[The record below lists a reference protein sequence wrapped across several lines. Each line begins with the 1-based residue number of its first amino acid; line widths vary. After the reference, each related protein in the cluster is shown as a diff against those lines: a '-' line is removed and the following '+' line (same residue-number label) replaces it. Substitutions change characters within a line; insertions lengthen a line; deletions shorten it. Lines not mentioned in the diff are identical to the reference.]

1 MDKFQTLIEKLL
13 VPIASKLNS
22 QRHVCAVR
30 DAFILSFPLTMA
42 GSLMVLLNNVF
53 LSADGFMFKILQFDK
68 LFPDIVKLQSI
79 FAPVVKGSADIFSI
93 LIVFLI
99 ARNLASTLKGDD
111 LLTGLTAISVY
122 FIIYPDYFN
131 SEGVNYLTTQ
141 YTGAQ
146 GLFVAILVGL
156 LVGELMSKLSK
167 SDKLEIK
174 MPEQVPPAVARS
186 FKVLVP
192 IIITTI
198 IFAIINYFVKMI
210 APGGLHEL
218 IYSIIQTPLTKM
230 SQSLLSVLALSFLSQ
245 SLWAMGIHGPNTIA
259 AIRDTMFSEAG
270 NANLLHFAANGTT
283 WGAPYPITYS
293 GLATAFSE
301 YGGSGGTLGLIIAML
316 IFSKNKE
323 SKSIAKL
330 SFAPGLFNINEMVI
344 FGLPIV
350 LNPIY
355 IIPFILTPLVTTMIG
370 YTAVMILKIMPPVTI
385 GIPWTTPGPLMPFL
399 GTGGNIVALIVGF
412 VCLAVSVL
420 IYTPFVVAA
429 NKATI
434 LKEEAGNENQ
444 SQEVAENE
452 ILSQEVAESI

>member
-1 MDKFQTLIEKLL
+1 MSFMDKFQSAIERLL
-13 VPIASKLNS
+13 VPLATKLNA
-22 QRHVCAVR
+22 QRHICAVR

-68 LFPDIVKLQSI
+68 LFPGIVKFQAV

-99 ARNLASTLKGDD
+99 ARNLAKLMEGDD

-131 SEGVNYLTTQ
+131 NEGVNYLTNE
-141 YTGAQ
+141 YLGAQ

-156 LVGELMSKLSK
+156 LVGELMSRLAK

-174 MPEQVPPAVARS
+174 MPEQVPSAVARS
-186 FKVLVP
+186 FKVLIP

-198 IFAIINYFVKMI
+198 FFSVLNYFVKMA

-218 IYSIIQTPLTKM
+218 IYNIIQTPLTRM
-230 SQSLLSVLALSFLSQ
+230 SQSLFSVLILALLSQ

-270 NANLLHFAANGTT
+270 NANLLHYAESGTT

-301 YGGSGGTLGLIIAML
+301 YGGSGATLGLIIAML

-330 SFAPGLFNINEMVI
+330 SLAPGLFNINEMVI

-355 IIPFILTPLVTTMIG
+355 IIPFIIAPLVNIMIG

-399 GTGGNIVALIVGF
+399 GTGGNIVALFVGF
-412 VCLAVSVL
+412 ICLAVSVL
-420 IYTPFVVAA
+420 IYAPFVIAA
-429 NKATI
+429 NKAAI
-434 LKEEAGNENQ
+434 IEDKM
-444 SQEVAENE
+444 ENE
-452 ILSQEVAESI
+452 I

>member
-1 MDKFQTLIEKLL
+1 MSFMDKFQSAIEKLL
-13 VPIASKLNS
+13 VPLATKLNA
-22 QRHVCAVR
+22 QRHICAVR

-68 LFPDIVKLQSI
+68 LFPGIVKFQAV

-99 ARNLASTLKGDD
+99 ARNLAKLMEGDD

-131 SEGVNYLTTQ
+131 NEGVNYLTNQ
-141 YTGAQ
+141 YMGAQ

-156 LVGELMSKLSK
+156 LVGELMSRLAK

-174 MPEQVPPAVARS
+174 MPEQVPSAVARS
-186 FKVLVP
+186 FKVLIP

-198 IFAIINYFVKMI
+198 FFSVLNYFVKMA

-218 IYSIIQTPLTKM
+218 IYNIIQTPLTRM
-230 SQSLLSVLALSFLSQ
+230 SQSLLSVLILALLSQ

-270 NANLLHFAANGTT
+270 NANLLHYAESGTT

-301 YGGSGGTLGLIIAML
+301 YGGSGATLGLIIAML

-330 SFAPGLFNINEMVI
+330 SLAPGLFNINEMVI

-355 IIPFILTPLVTTMIG
+355 IIPFIIAPLVNIMIG

-399 GTGGNIVALIVGF
+399 GTGGNIVALFVGF
-412 VCLAVSVL
+412 ICLAVSVL
-420 IYTPFVVAA
+420 IYSPFVIAA
-429 NKATI
+429 NKAAI
-434 LKEEAGNENQ
+434 IEDEM
-444 SQEVAENE
+444 ENE
-452 ILSQEVAESI
+452 IQ

>member
-1 MDKFQTLIEKLL
+1 MSFMDKFQSAIEKLL
-13 VPIASKLNS
+13 VPLATKLNA
-22 QRHVCAVR
+22 QRHICAVR

-53 LSADGFMFKILQFDK
+53 LSADGFMYKILQFDK
-68 LFPDIVKLQSI
+68 LFPGILKFQAV

-99 ARNLASTLKGDD
+99 ARNLAKLMEGDD

-131 SEGVNYLTTQ
+131 NDGANYLTNQ
-141 YTGAQ
+141 YMGAQ

-156 LVGELMSKLSK
+156 LVGELMSRLAK

-174 MPEQVPPAVARS
+174 MPEQVPSAVARS
-186 FKVLVP
+186 FKVLIP

-198 IFAIINYFVKMI
+198 FFSVLNYFVKMA

-218 IYSIIQTPLTKM
+218 IYNILQTPLTRM
-230 SQSLLSVLALSFLSQ
+230 SQSLFSVLILALLSQ

-270 NANLLHFAANGTT
+270 NANLLDYAKSGTT
-283 WGAPYPITYS
+283 WGAPFPITYS

-301 YGGSGGTLGLIIAML
+301 YGGSGMTLGLIIAIL

-330 SFAPGLFNINEMVI
+330 SLAPGLFNINEMVI

-355 IIPFILTPLVTTMIG
+355 IIPFIIAPLVNIMIG

-399 GTGGNIVALIVGF
+399 GTGGDIVALFVGF
-412 VCLAVSVL
+412 ICLAVSVL
-420 IYTPFVVAA
+420 IYAPFVIAA
-429 NKATI
+429 NKAAI
-434 LKEEAGNENQ
+434 IEDKM
-444 SQEVAENE
+444 ENE
-452 ILSQEVAESI
+452 I

>member
-1 MDKFQTLIEKLL
+1 MSFMDKFQSAIEKLL
-13 VPIASKLNS
+13 VPLATKLNA
-22 QRHVCAVR
+22 QRHICAVR

-68 LFPDIVKLQSI
+68 LFPGIVKFQAV

-99 ARNLASTLKGDD
+99 ARNLAKLMEGDD

-131 SEGVNYLTTQ
+131 NEGVNYLTNE
-141 YTGAQ
+141 YLGAQ

-156 LVGELMSKLSK
+156 LVGELMSRLAK

-174 MPEQVPPAVARS
+174 MPEQVPSAVARS
-186 FKVLVP
+186 FKVLIP

-198 IFAIINYFVKMI
+198 FFSVLNYFVKMA

-218 IYSIIQTPLTKM
+218 IYNIIQTPLTRM
-230 SQSLLSVLALSFLSQ
+230 SQSLFSVLILALLSQ

-270 NANLLHFAANGTT
+270 NANLLDYAESGTT
-283 WGAPYPITYS
+283 WGAPFPITYS

-301 YGGSGGTLGLIIAML
+301 YGGSGMTLGLIIAIL

-330 SFAPGLFNINEMVI
+330 SLAPGLFNINEMVI

-355 IIPFILTPLVTTMIG
+355 IIPFIIAPLVNIMIG

-399 GTGGNIVALIVGF
+399 GTGGDIVALFVGF
-412 VCLAVSVL
+412 ICLAVSVL
-420 IYTPFVVAA
+420 IYAPFVIAA
-429 NKATI
+429 NKAAI
-434 LKEEAGNENQ
+434 IEDKM
-444 SQEVAENE
+444 ENE
-452 ILSQEVAESI
+452 I

>member
-1 MDKFQTLIEKLL
+1 MSFMDKFQSAIERLL
-13 VPIASKLNS
+13 VPLATKLNA
-22 QRHVCAVR
+22 QRHICAVR

-68 LFPDIVKLQSI
+68 LFPGIVKFQAV

-99 ARNLASTLKGDD
+99 ARNLAKLMEGDD

-131 SEGVNYLTTQ
+131 NEGVNYLTNE
-141 YTGAQ
+141 YLGAQ

-156 LVGELMSKLSK
+156 LVGELMSRLAK

-174 MPEQVPPAVARS
+174 MPEQVPSAVARS
-186 FKVLVP
+186 FKVLIP

-198 IFAIINYFVKMI
+198 FFSVLNYFVKMA

-218 IYSIIQTPLTKM
+218 IYNIIQTPLTRM
-230 SQSLLSVLALSFLSQ
+230 SQSLFSVLILALLSQ

-270 NANLLHFAANGTT
+270 NANLLDYAESGTT
-283 WGAPYPITYS
+283 WGAPFPITYS

-301 YGGSGGTLGLIIAML
+301 YGGSGMTLGLIIAIL

-330 SFAPGLFNINEMVI
+330 SLAPGLFNINEMVI

-355 IIPFILTPLVTTMIG
+355 IIPFIIAPLVNIMIG

-399 GTGGNIVALIVGF
+399 GTGGDIVALFVGF
-412 VCLAVSVL
+412 ICLAVSVL
-420 IYTPFVVAA
+420 IYAPFVIAA
-429 NKATI
+429 NKAAI
-434 LKEEAGNENQ
+434 IEDKM
-444 SQEVAENE
+444 ENE
-452 ILSQEVAESI
+452 I

>member
-1 MDKFQTLIEKLL
+1 MDKFQSAIERLL
-13 VPIASKLNS
+13 VPVATKLNA
-22 QRHVCAVR
+22 QRHICAVR

-68 LFPDIVKLQSI
+68 LFPGIVKFQAV

-99 ARNLASTLKGDD
+99 ARNLAKLMEGDD

-122 FIIYPDYFN
+122 FIIYPDYFDN
-131 SEGVNYLTTQ
+131 EGVNYLTNQ
-141 YTGAQ
+141 YMGAQ

-156 LVGELMSKLSK
+156 LVGELMSRLAK

-174 MPEQVPPAVARS
+174 MPEQVPSAVARS
-186 FKVLVP
+186 FKVLIP

-198 IFAIINYFVKMI
+198 FFSVLNYFVKMA

-218 IYSIIQTPLTKM
+218 IYNIIQTPLTRM
-230 SQSLLSVLALSFLSQ
+230 SQSLFSVLILALLSQ

-270 NANLLHFAANGTT
+270 NANLLHYAETGTT

-301 YGGSGGTLGLIIAML
+301 YGGSGATLGLIIAML

-330 SFAPGLFNINEMVI
+330 SLAPGLFNINEMVI

-355 IIPFILTPLVTTMIG
+355 IIPFIIAPLVNIMIG

-399 GTGGNIVALIVGF
+399 GTGGNIVALFVGF
-412 VCLAVSVL
+412 ICLAVSVL
-420 IYTPFVVAA
+420 IYSPFVIAA
-429 NKATI
+429 NKAAI
-434 LKEEAGNENQ
+434 IEDEMENEIQ
-444 SQEVAENE
+444 SQEV
-452 ILSQEVAESI
+452 VESI

>member
-1 MDKFQTLIEKLL
+1 MDKFQSAIERLL
-13 VPIASKLNS
+13 VPVSTKLNA
-22 QRHVCAVR
+22 QRHICAVR

-68 LFPDIVKLQSI
+68 LFPGIVKFQAV

-99 ARNLASTLKGDD
+99 ARNLAKLMEGDD

-122 FIIYPDYFN
+122 FIIYPDYFDN
-131 SEGVNYLTTQ
+131 EGVNYLTNQ
-141 YTGAQ
+141 YMGAQ

-156 LVGELMSKLSK
+156 LVGELMSRLAK

-174 MPEQVPPAVARS
+174 MPEQVPSAVARS
-186 FKVLVP
+186 FKVLIP

-198 IFAIINYFVKMI
+198 FFSVLNYFVKMA

-218 IYSIIQTPLTKM
+218 IYNIIQTPLTRM
-230 SQSLLSVLALSFLSQ
+230 SQSLFSVIILALLSQ
-245 SLWAMGIHGPNTIA
+245 LLWAMGIHGPNTIA

-270 NANLLHFAANGTT
+270 NANLLHYAESGTT

-293 GLATAFSE
+293 GLATAFAE
-301 YGGSGGTLGLIIAML
+301 YGGSGATLGLIIAIL

-323 SKSIAKL
+323 SKSIGKL
-330 SFAPGLFNINEMVI
+330 SFVPGLFNINEMVI
-344 FGLPIV
+344 FGLPII

-355 IIPFILTPLVTTMIG
+355 IIPFIIAPLVNIMIG

-399 GTGGNIVALIVGF
+399 GTGGNIVALCVGF
-412 VCLAVSVL
+412 ICLAVSVL
-420 IYTPFVVAA
+420 IYSPFVIAA
-429 NKATI
+429 NKAAI
-434 LKEEAGNENQ
+434 IEDEM
-444 SQEVAENE
+444 ENE
-452 ILSQEVAESI
+452 IQQQEVVESI

>member
-1 MDKFQTLIEKLL
+1 MSFMDKFQSAIEKLL
-13 VPIASKLNS
+13 VPLATKLNA
-22 QRHVCAVR
+22 QRHICAVR

-53 LSADGFMFKILQFDK
+53 LSADGFMYKILQFDK
-68 LFPDIVKLQSI
+68 LFPDILKFQAV

-99 ARNLASTLKGDD
+99 ARNLAKLMEGDD

-122 FIIYPDYFN
+122 FIIYPDYFDN
-131 SEGVNYLTTQ
+131 EGVNYLTNQ
-141 YTGAQ
+141 YLGAQ

-156 LVGELMSKLSK
+156 LVGELMSRLAK

-174 MPEQVPPAVARS
+174 MPEQVPSAVARS
-186 FKVLVP
+186 FKVLIP

-198 IFAIINYFVKMI
+198 FFSVLNYFVKMA

-218 IYSIIQTPLTKM
+218 IYNILQTPLTRM
-230 SQSLLSVLALSFLSQ
+230 SQSLFSVLILALLSQ

-270 NANLLHFAANGTT
+270 NANLLDYAKSGTT
-283 WGAPYPITYS
+283 WGAPFPITYS

-301 YGGSGGTLGLIIAML
+301 YGGSGMTLGLIIAIL

-330 SFAPGLFNINEMVI
+330 SLAPGLFNINEMVI

-355 IIPFILTPLVTTMIG
+355 IIPFIIAPLVNIMIG

-399 GTGGNIVALIVGF
+399 GTGGDIVALFVGF
-412 VCLAVSVL
+412 ICLAVSVL
-420 IYTPFVVAA
+420 IYAPFVIAA
-429 NKATI
+429 NKAAI
-434 LKEEAGNENQ
+434 IEDKM
-444 SQEVAENE
+444 ENE
-452 ILSQEVAESI
+452 I

>member
-1 MDKFQTLIEKLL
+1 MSFMDKFQSAIEKLL
-13 VPIASKLNS
+13 VPLATKLNA
-22 QRHVCAVR
+22 QRHICAVR

-53 LSADGFMFKILQFDK
+53 LSADGFMYKILQFDK
-68 LFPDIVKLQSI
+68 LFPGILKFQAV

-99 ARNLASTLKGDD
+99 ARNLAKLMEGDD

-122 FIIYPDYFN
+122 FIIYPDYFDN
-131 SEGVNYLTTQ
+131 EGVNYLTNQ
-141 YTGAQ
+141 YLGAQ

-156 LVGELMSKLSK
+156 LVGELMSRLAK

-174 MPEQVPPAVARS
+174 MPEQVPSAVARS
-186 FKVLVP
+186 FKVLIP

-198 IFAIINYFVKMI
+198 FFSVLNYFVKMA

-218 IYSIIQTPLTKM
+218 IYNILQTPLTRM
-230 SQSLLSVLALSFLSQ
+230 SQSLFSVLILALLSQ

-270 NANLLHFAANGTT
+270 NANLLDYAESGTT
-283 WGAPYPITYS
+283 WGAPFPITYS

-301 YGGSGGTLGLIIAML
+301 YGGSGATLGLIIAML
-316 IFSKNKE
+316 IFAKNKE

-330 SFAPGLFNINEMVI
+330 SLAPGLFNINEMVI

-355 IIPFILTPLVTTMIG
+355 IIPFIIAPLVNIMIG

-399 GTGGNIVALIVGF
+399 GTGGDIVALFVGF
-412 VCLAVSVL
+412 ICLAVSVL
-420 IYTPFVVAA
+420 IYAPFVIAA
-429 NKATI
+429 NKAAI
-434 LKEEAGNENQ
+434 IEDKM
-444 SQEVAENE
+444 ENE
-452 ILSQEVAESI
+452 I

>member
-1 MDKFQTLIEKLL
+1 MSFMDKFQSAIERLL
-13 VPIASKLNS
+13 VPLATKLNA
-22 QRHVCAVR
+22 QRHICAVR

-68 LFPDIVKLQSI
+68 LFPGIVKFQAV

-99 ARNLASTLKGDD
+99 ARNLAKLMEGDD

-131 SEGVNYLTTQ
+131 NEGVNYLTNQ
-141 YTGAQ
+141 YMGAQ

-156 LVGELMSKLSK
+156 LVGELMSRLAK

-174 MPEQVPPAVARS
+174 MPEQVPSAVARS
-186 FKVLVP
+186 FKVLIP

-198 IFAIINYFVKMI
+198 FFSVLNYFVKMA

-218 IYSIIQTPLTKM
+218 IYNIIQTPLTRM
-230 SQSLLSVLALSFLSQ
+230 SQSLFSVLILALLSQ

-270 NANLLHFAANGTT
+270 NANLLHYAESGTT

-301 YGGSGGTLGLIIAML
+301 YGGSGATLGLIIAML

-330 SFAPGLFNINEMVI
+330 SLAPGLFNINEMVI

-355 IIPFILTPLVTTMIG
+355 IIPFIIAPLVNIMIG

-399 GTGGNIVALIVGF
+399 GTGGNIVALFVGF
-412 VCLAVSVL
+412 ICLAVSVL
-420 IYTPFVVAA
+420 IYSPFVIAA
-429 NKATI
+429 NKAAI
-434 LKEEAGNENQ
+434 IEDEMENEIQ
-444 SQEVAENE
+444 SQEV
-452 ILSQEVAESI
+452 VESI

>member
-1 MDKFQTLIEKLL
+1 MSFMDKFQSAIERLL
-13 VPIASKLNS
+13 VPLATKLNA
-22 QRHVCAVR
+22 QRHICAVR

-68 LFPDIVKLQSI
+68 LFPGILKFQAV

-99 ARNLASTLKGDD
+99 ARNLAKLMEGDD

-122 FIIYPDYFN
+122 FIIYPDYFDN
-131 SEGVNYLTTQ
+131 EGVNYLTNQ
-141 YTGAQ
+141 YMGAQ

-156 LVGELMSKLSK
+156 LVGELMSRLAK

-174 MPEQVPPAVARS
+174 MPEQVPSAVARS
-186 FKVLVP
+186 FKVLIP

-198 IFAIINYFVKMI
+198 FFSVLNYFVKMA

-218 IYSIIQTPLTKM
+218 IYNILQTPLTRM
-230 SQSLLSVLALSFLSQ
+230 SQSLFSVLILALLSQ

-270 NANLLHFAANGTT
+270 NANLLDYAESGTT
-283 WGAPYPITYS
+283 WGAPFPITYS

-301 YGGSGGTLGLIIAML
+301 YGGSGMTLGLIIAIL

-330 SFAPGLFNINEMVI
+330 SLAPGLFNINEMVI

-355 IIPFILTPLVTTMIG
+355 IIPFIIAPLVNIMIG

-399 GTGGNIVALIVGF
+399 GTGGDIVALFVGF
-412 VCLAVSVL
+412 ICLAVSVL
-420 IYTPFVVAA
+420 IYSPFVIAA
-429 NKATI
+429 NKAAI
-434 LKEEAGNENQ
+434 IEDEMENEIK
-444 SQEVAENE
+444 SQEV
-452 ILSQEVAESI
+452 VESI

>member
-1 MDKFQTLIEKLL
+1 MSFMDKFQSAIERLL
-13 VPIASKLNS
+13 VPVATKLNA
-22 QRHVCAVR
+22 QRHICAVR

-68 LFPDIVKLQSI
+68 LFPGIVKFQAV

-99 ARNLASTLKGDD
+99 ARNLAKLMEGDD

-131 SEGVNYLTTQ
+131 NEGVNYLTNQ
-141 YTGAQ
+141 YMGAQ

-156 LVGELMSKLSK
+156 LVGELMSRLAK

-174 MPEQVPPAVARS
+174 MPEQVPSAVARS
-186 FKVLVP
+186 FKVLIP

-198 IFAIINYFVKMI
+198 FFSVLNYFVKMA

-218 IYSIIQTPLTKM
+218 IYNIIQTPLTRM
-230 SQSLLSVLALSFLSQ
+230 SQSLFSVLILALLSQ

-270 NANLLHFAANGTT
+270 NANLLHYAESGTT

-301 YGGSGGTLGLIIAML
+301 YGGSGATLGLIIAML

-330 SFAPGLFNINEMVI
+330 SLAPGLFNINEMVI

-355 IIPFILTPLVTTMIG
+355 IIPFIIAPLVNIMIG

-399 GTGGNIVALIVGF
+399 GTGGNIVALFVGF
-412 VCLAVSVL
+412 ICLAVSVL
-420 IYTPFVVAA
+420 IYSPFVIAA
-429 NKATI
+429 NKAAI
-434 LKEEAGNENQ
+434 IEDEMENEIQ
-444 SQEVAENE
+444 SQEV
-452 ILSQEVAESI
+452 VESI

>member
-1 MDKFQTLIEKLL
+1 MSFMDKFQSAIERLL
-13 VPIASKLNS
+13 VPLSTKLNA
-22 QRHVCAVR
+22 QRHICAVR

-68 LFPDIVKLQSI
+68 LFPGIVKFLAV
-79 FAPVVKGSADIFSI
+79 FAPVVKGSADTFSI

-99 ARNLASTLKGDD
+99 ARNLAKLMEGDD

-122 FIIYPDYFN
+122 FIIYPDYFDN
-131 SEGVNYLTTQ
+131 EGVNYLTNQ
-141 YTGAQ
+141 YMGAQ

-156 LVGELMSKLSK
+156 LVGELMSRLAK

-186 FKVLVP
+186 FKVLIP

-198 IFAIINYFVKMI
+198 FFSVLNYFVKMA

-218 IYSIIQTPLTKM
+218 IYNIIQTPLTRM
-230 SQSLLSVLALSFLSQ
+230 SQSLFSVIILALLSQ
-245 SLWAMGIHGPNTIA
+245 LLWAMGIHGPNTIA

-270 NANLLHFAANGTT
+270 NANLLHYAESGTT

-293 GLATAFSE
+293 GLATAFAE
-301 YGGSGGTLGLIIAML
+301 YGGSGATLGLIIAIL

-323 SKSIAKL
+323 SKSIGKL
-330 SFAPGLFNINEMVI
+330 SFVPGLFNINEMVI
-344 FGLPIV
+344 FGLPII

-355 IIPFILTPLVTTMIG
+355 IIPFIIAPLVNIMIG

-399 GTGGNIVALIVGF
+399 GTGGNIVALFVGF
-412 VCLAVSVL
+412 ICLAVSVL
-420 IYTPFVVAA
+420 IYSPFVIAA
-429 NKATI
+429 NKAAI
-434 LKEEAGNENQ
+434 IEDEMENEIQ
-444 SQEVAENE
+444 SQEV
-452 ILSQEVAESI
+452 VESI

>member
-1 MDKFQTLIEKLL
+1 MSFMDKFQSAIERLL
-13 VPIASKLNS
+13 VPVATKLNA
-22 QRHVCAVR
+22 QRHICAVR

-68 LFPDIVKLQSI
+68 LFPGIVKFQAV

-99 ARNLASTLKGDD
+99 ARNLAKLMEGDD

-122 FIIYPDYFN
+122 FIIYPDYFDN
-131 SEGVNYLTTQ
+131 EGVNYLTNQ
-141 YTGAQ
+141 YLGAQ

-156 LVGELMSKLSK
+156 LVGELMSRLAK

-174 MPEQVPPAVARS
+174 MPEQVPSAVARS
-186 FKVLVP
+186 FKVLIP

-198 IFAIINYFVKMI
+198 FFSVLNYFVKMA

-218 IYSIIQTPLTKM
+218 IYNIIQTPLTRM
-230 SQSLLSVLALSFLSQ
+230 SQSLFSVLILALLSQ

-270 NANLLHFAANGTT
+270 NANLLHYAESGTT

-301 YGGSGGTLGLIIAML
+301 YGGSGATLGLIIAML

-330 SFAPGLFNINEMVI
+330 SLAPGLFNINEMVI

-355 IIPFILTPLVTTMIG
+355 IIPFIIAPLVNIMIG

-399 GTGGNIVALIVGF
+399 GTGGNIVALFVGF
-412 VCLAVSVL
+412 ICLAVSVL
-420 IYTPFVVAA
+420 IYSPFVIAA
-429 NKATI
+429 NKAAI
-434 LKEEAGNENQ
+434 IEDEMENEIQ
-444 SQEVAENE
+444 SQEV
-452 ILSQEVAESI
+452 VESI

>member
-1 MDKFQTLIEKLL
+1 MSFMDKFQSAIERLL
-13 VPIASKLNS
+13 VPLSTKLNA
-22 QRHVCAVR
+22 QRHICAVR

-68 LFPDIVKLQSI
+68 LFPGIVKFQAV

-99 ARNLASTLKGDD
+99 ARNLAKLMEGDD

-122 FIIYPDYFN
+122 FIIYPDYFDN
-131 SEGVNYLTTQ
+131 EGVNYLTNQ
-141 YTGAQ
+141 YMGAQ

-156 LVGELMSKLSK
+156 LVGELMSRLAK

-186 FKVLVP
+186 FKVLIP

-198 IFAIINYFVKMI
+198 FFSVLNYFVKMA

-218 IYSIIQTPLTKM
+218 IYNIIQTPLTSM
-230 SQSLLSVLALSFLSQ
+230 SQSLFSVIILALLSQ
-245 SLWAMGIHGPNTIA
+245 LLWAMGIHGPNTIA

-270 NANLLHFAANGTT
+270 NANLLHYAESGTT

-293 GLATAFSE
+293 GLATAFAE
-301 YGGSGGTLGLIIAML
+301 YGGSGATLGLIIAIL

-323 SKSIAKL
+323 SKSIGKL
-330 SFAPGLFNINEMVI
+330 SFVPGLFNINEMVI
-344 FGLPIV
+344 FGLPII

-355 IIPFILTPLVTTMIG
+355 IIPFIIAPLVNIMIG
-370 YTAVMILKIMPPVTI
+370 YIAVMILKIMPPVTI

-399 GTGGNIVALIVGF
+399 GTGGNIVALFVGF
-412 VCLAVSVL
+412 ICLAVSVL
-420 IYTPFVVAA
+420 IYSPFVIAA
-429 NKATI
+429 NKAAI
-434 LKEEAGNENQ
+434 IEDEMENEIQ
-444 SQEVAENE
+444 SQEV
-452 ILSQEVAESI
+452 VESI

>member
-1 MDKFQTLIEKLL
+1 MSFMDKFQSAIEKLL
-13 VPIASKLNS
+13 VPLATKLNA
-22 QRHVCAVR
+22 QRHICAVR

-68 LFPDIVKLQSI
+68 LFPGILKFQAV

-99 ARNLASTLKGDD
+99 ARNLAKLMEGDD

-131 SEGVNYLTTQ
+131 NEGVNYLTNQ
-141 YTGAQ
+141 YLGAQ

-156 LVGELMSKLSK
+156 LVGELMSRLAK

-174 MPEQVPPAVARS
+174 MPEQVPSAVARS
-186 FKVLVP
+186 FKVLIP

-198 IFAIINYFVKMI
+198 FFSVLNYFVKMA

-218 IYSIIQTPLTKM
+218 IYNILQTPLTRM
-230 SQSLLSVLALSFLSQ
+230 SQSLFSVLILALLSQ

-270 NANLLHFAANGTT
+270 NANLLDYAESGTT
-283 WGAPYPITYS
+283 WGAPFPITYS

-301 YGGSGGTLGLIIAML
+301 YGGSGMTLGLIIAIL

-330 SFAPGLFNINEMVI
+330 SLAPGLFNINEMVI

-355 IIPFILTPLVTTMIG
+355 IIPFIIAPLVNIMIG

-399 GTGGNIVALIVGF
+399 GTGGDIVALFVGF
-412 VCLAVSVL
+412 ICLAVSVL
-420 IYTPFVVAA
+420 IYAPFVIAA
-429 NKATI
+429 NKAAI
-434 LKEEAGNENQ
+434 IEDKM
-444 SQEVAENE
+444 ENE
-452 ILSQEVAESI
+452 I

>member
-1 MDKFQTLIEKLL
+1 MSFMDKFQSAIERLL
-13 VPIASKLNS
+13 VPLSTKLNA
-22 QRHVCAVR
+22 QRHICAVR

-68 LFPDIVKLQSI
+68 LFPGIVKFQAV

-99 ARNLASTLKGDD
+99 ARNLAKLMEGDD

-122 FIIYPDYFN
+122 FIIYPDYFDN
-131 SEGVNYLTTQ
+131 EGVNYLTNQ
-141 YTGAQ
+141 YMGAQ

-156 LVGELMSKLSK
+156 LVGELMSRLAK

-186 FKVLVP
+186 FKVLIP

-198 IFAIINYFVKMI
+198 FFSVLNYFVKMA

-218 IYSIIQTPLTKM
+218 IYNIIQTPLTRM
-230 SQSLLSVLALSFLSQ
+230 SQSLFSVIILALLSQ
-245 SLWAMGIHGPNTIA
+245 LLWAMGIHGPNTIA

-270 NANLLHFAANGTT
+270 NANLLHYAESGTP

-293 GLATAFSE
+293 GLATAFAE
-301 YGGSGGTLGLIIAML
+301 YGGSGATLGLIIAIL

-323 SKSIAKL
+323 SKSIGKL
-330 SFAPGLFNINEMVI
+330 SFVPGLFNINEMVI
-344 FGLPIV
+344 FGLPII

-355 IIPFILTPLVTTMIG
+355 IIPFIIAPLVNIMIG

-399 GTGGNIVALIVGF
+399 GTGGNIVALFVGF
-412 VCLAVSVL
+412 ICLAVSVL
-420 IYTPFVVAA
+420 IYSPFVIAA
-429 NKATI
+429 NKAAI
-434 LKEEAGNENQ
+434 IEDEMENEIQ
-444 SQEVAENE
+444 SQEV
-452 ILSQEVAESI
+452 VESI

>member
-1 MDKFQTLIEKLL
+1 MSFMDKFQSAIERLL
-13 VPIASKLNS
+13 VPLATKLNA
-22 QRHVCAVR
+22 QRHICAVR

-68 LFPDIVKLQSI
+68 LFPGIVKFQAV

-99 ARNLASTLKGDD
+99 ARNLAKLMEGDD

-131 SEGVNYLTTQ
+131 NEGVNYLTNQ
-141 YTGAQ
+141 YMGAQ

-156 LVGELMSKLSK
+156 LVGELMSRLAK

-174 MPEQVPPAVARS
+174 MPEQVPSAVARS
-186 FKVLVP
+186 FKVLIP

-198 IFAIINYFVKMI
+198 FFSVLNYFVKMA

-218 IYSIIQTPLTKM
+218 IYNIIQTPLTRM
-230 SQSLLSVLALSFLSQ
+230 SQSLLSVLILALLSQ

-270 NANLLHFAANGTT
+270 NANLLHYAESGTT

-301 YGGSGGTLGLIIAML
+301 YGGSGATLGLIIAML

-330 SFAPGLFNINEMVI
+330 SLAPGLFNINEMVI

-355 IIPFILTPLVTTMIG
+355 IIPFIIAPLVNIMIG

-399 GTGGNIVALIVGF
+399 GTGGNIVALFVGF
-412 VCLAVSVL
+412 ICLAVSVL
-420 IYTPFVVAA
+420 IYSPFVIAA
-429 NKATI
+429 NKAAI
-434 LKEEAGNENQ
+434 IEDEMENEIQ
-444 SQEVAENE
+444 SQEV
-452 ILSQEVAESI
+452 VESI

>member
-1 MDKFQTLIEKLL
+1 MSFMDKFQSAIERLL
-13 VPIASKLNS
+13 VPLATKLNA
-22 QRHVCAVR
+22 QRHICAVR

-68 LFPDIVKLQSI
+68 LFPGIVKFQAV

-99 ARNLASTLKGDD
+99 ARNLAKLMEGDD

-122 FIIYPDYFN
+122 FIIYPDYFDN
-131 SEGVNYLTTQ
+131 EGVNYLTNQ
-141 YTGAQ
+141 YMGAQ

-156 LVGELMSKLSK
+156 LVGELMSRLAK

-174 MPEQVPPAVARS
+174 MPEQVPSAVARS
-186 FKVLVP
+186 FKVLIP

-198 IFAIINYFVKMI
+198 FFSVLNYFVKMA

-218 IYSIIQTPLTKM
+218 IYNIIQTPLTRM
-230 SQSLLSVLALSFLSQ
+230 SQSLFSVLILALLSQ

-270 NANLLHFAANGTT
+270 NANLLDYAESGTT
-283 WGAPYPITYS
+283 WGAPFPITYS

-301 YGGSGGTLGLIIAML
+301 YGGSGMTLGLIIAIL

-330 SFAPGLFNINEMVI
+330 SLAPGLFNINEMVI

-355 IIPFILTPLVTTMIG
+355 IIPFIIAPLVNIMIG

-399 GTGGNIVALIVGF
+399 GTGGNIVALFVGF
-412 VCLAVSVL
+412 ICLAVSVL
-420 IYTPFVVAA
+420 IYSPFVIAA
-429 NKATI
+429 NKAAI
-434 LKEEAGNENQ
+434 IEDEMENEIQ
-444 SQEVAENE
+444 SQEV
-452 ILSQEVAESI
+452 VESI

>member
-1 MDKFQTLIEKLL
+1 MSFMDKFQSAIERLL
-13 VPIASKLNS
+13 VPLATKLNA
-22 QRHVCAVR
+22 QRHICAVR

-68 LFPDIVKLQSI
+68 LFPGIVKFQAV

-99 ARNLASTLKGDD
+99 ARNLAKLMEGDD

-122 FIIYPDYFN
+122 FIIYPDYFDN
-131 SEGVNYLTTQ
+131 EGVNYLTNQ
-141 YTGAQ
+141 YMGAQ

-156 LVGELMSKLSK
+156 LVGELMSRLAK

-174 MPEQVPPAVARS
+174 MPEQVPSAVARS
-186 FKVLVP
+186 FKVLIP

-198 IFAIINYFVKMI
+198 FFSVLNYFVKMA

-218 IYSIIQTPLTKM
+218 IYNILQTPLTRM
-230 SQSLLSVLALSFLSQ
+230 SQSLFSVLILALLSQ

-270 NANLLHFAANGTT
+270 NANLLDYAESGTT
-283 WGAPYPITYS
+283 WGAPFPITYS

-301 YGGSGGTLGLIIAML
+301 YGGSGMTLGLIIAIL

-330 SFAPGLFNINEMVI
+330 SLAPGLFNINEMVI

-355 IIPFILTPLVTTMIG
+355 IIPFIIAPLVNIMIG

-399 GTGGNIVALIVGF
+399 GTGGNIVALFVGF
-412 VCLAVSVL
+412 ICLALSVL
-420 IYTPFVVAA
+420 IYSPFVIAA
-429 NKATI
+429 NKAAI
-434 LKEEAGNENQ
+434 IEDEM
-444 SQEVAENE
+444 ENE
-452 ILSQEVAESI
+452 IQS

>member
-1 MDKFQTLIEKLL
+1 MSFMERFQGAIEKIL
-13 VPIASKLNS
+13 VPIASKLNA

-42 GSLMVLLNNVF
+42 GSLVVLLNNVF
-53 LSADGFMFKILQFDK
+53 LSADGFMFKLLQFDK
-68 LFPDIVKLQSI
+68 IFPNIVKFQTV

-99 ARNLASTLKGDD
+99 ARNLAKSLKGDD

-131 SEGVNYLTTQ
+131 NEGVNYITTQ

-146 GLFVAILVGL
+146 GLFVAILVAL
-156 LVGELMSKLSK
+156 LVGELMSRLSK

-186 FKVLVP
+186 FKVLIP

-198 IFAIINYFVKMI
+198 LFAVINYFVKMV

-218 IYSIIQTPLTKM
+218 IYNIIQTPLTKM
-230 SQSLLSVLALSFLSQ
+230 SQSIFSVIILAFLSQ
-245 SLWAMGIHGPNTIA
+245 SLWVMGIHGPNTIA
-259 AIRDTMFSEAG
+259 AIRDTMFAEAG
-270 NANLLHFAANGTT
+270 NANLLHVASQGTA

-293 GLATAFSE
+293 GLASAFSE
-301 YGGSGGTLGLIIAML
+301 YGGSGCTLGLIIAML
-316 IFSKNKE
+316 IFCKTKE
-323 SKSIAKL
+323 TRSIAKL
-330 SFAPGLFNINEMVI
+330 SLAPGIFNINEMVI

-355 IIPFILTPLVTTMIG
+355 IIPFILAPVVNIMIG
-370 YTAVMILKIMPPVTI
+370 YVAVMVLKIMPPVVI

-399 GTGGNIVALIVGF
+399 GTGGNITALIVGF
-412 VCLAVSVL
+412 ICLAVSVL
-420 IYTPFVVAA
+420 IYAPFVIAA
-429 NKATI
+429 NKAEMV
-434 LKEEAGNENQ
+434 EEESQ
-444 SQEVAENE
+444 SGIKLEEE
-452 ILSQEVAESI
+452 IAK

>member
-1 MDKFQTLIEKLL
+1 MSFMDKFQSAIERLL
-13 VPIASKLNS
+13 VPLSTKLNA
-22 QRHVCAVR
+22 QRHICAVR

-68 LFPDIVKLQSI
+68 LFPGIVKFQAV

-99 ARNLASTLKGDD
+99 ARNLAKLMEGDD

-122 FIIYPDYFN
+122 FIIYPDYFDN
-131 SEGVNYLTTQ
+131 EGVNYLTNQ
-141 YTGAQ
+141 YMGAQ

-156 LVGELMSKLSK
+156 LVGELMSRLAK
-167 SDKLEIK
+167 SDKLQIK

-186 FKVLVP
+186 FKVLIP

-198 IFAIINYFVKMI
+198 FFSVLNYFVKMA

-218 IYSIIQTPLTKM
+218 IYNIIQTPLTRM
-230 SQSLLSVLALSFLSQ
+230 SQSLFSVIILALLSQ
-245 SLWAMGIHGPNTIA
+245 LLWAMGIHGPNTIA

-270 NANLLHFAANGTT
+270 NANLLHYAESGTT

-293 GLATAFSE
+293 GLATAFAE
-301 YGGSGGTLGLIIAML
+301 YGGSGATLGLIIAIL

-323 SKSIAKL
+323 SKSIGKL
-330 SFAPGLFNINEMVI
+330 SFVPGLFNINEMVI
-344 FGLPIV
+344 FGLPII

-355 IIPFILTPLVTTMIG
+355 IIPFIIAPLVNIMIG

-399 GTGGNIVALIVGF
+399 GTGGNIVALFVGF
-412 VCLAVSVL
+412 ICLAVSVL
-420 IYTPFVVAA
+420 IYSPFVIAA
-429 NKATI
+429 NKAAI
-434 LKEEAGNENQ
+434 IEDEMENEIQ
-444 SQEVAENE
+444 SQEV
-452 ILSQEVAESI
+452 VESI

>member
-1 MDKFQTLIEKLL
+1 MSFMEKFQGAIEKIL
-13 VPIASKLNS
+13 VPIASKLNA

-68 LFPDIVKLQSI
+68 LFPNIVKYQAV

-99 ARNLASTLKGDD
+99 ARNLAKSLKGDD

-131 SEGVNYLTTQ
+131 NEGMNYITTK

-156 LVGELMSKLSK
+156 LVGELMSRLSN

-186 FKVLVP
+186 FKVLIP

-198 IFAIINYFVKMI
+198 LFAVINYFVKMV

-218 IYSIIQTPLTKM
+218 IYNVIQTPLTKM
-230 SQSLLSVLALSFLSQ
+230 SQSILSVIILSFLSQ
-245 SLWAMGIHGPNTIA
+245 SLWVMGIHGPNTIA
-259 AIRDTMFSEAG
+259 AIRDTMFSEAA
-270 NANLLHFAANGTT
+270 NANLLYVADKATT

-293 GLATAFSE
+293 GLASAFSE
-301 YGGSGGTLGLIIAML
+301 YGGSGCTLGLIIAML
-316 IFSKNKE
+316 IFCKTKE
-323 SKSIAKL
+323 TRSLAKL
-330 SFAPGLFNINEMVI
+330 SLAPGLFNINEMVI

-355 IIPFILTPLVTTMIG
+355 IIPFILAPIVNIMIG
-370 YTAVMILKIMPPVTI
+370 YTAVMVLKIMPPVVI

-399 GTGGNIVALIVGF
+399 GTGGNITALIVGF
-412 VCLAVSVL
+412 ICLAASVL
-420 IYTPFVVAA
+420 VYAPFVIAA
-429 NKATI
+429 NKAAI
-434 LKEEAGNENQ
+434 VEEEA
-444 SQEVAENE
+444 AEE
-452 ILSQEVAESI
+452 MAKSI

>member
-1 MDKFQTLIEKLL
+1 MSFMDKFQSAIERLL
-13 VPIASKLNS
+13 VPLSTKLNA
-22 QRHVCAVR
+22 QRHICAVR

-68 LFPDIVKLQSI
+68 LFPGIVKFQAV

-99 ARNLASTLKGDD
+99 ARNLAKLMEGDD

-122 FIIYPDYFN
+122 FIIYPDYFDN
-131 SEGVNYLTTQ
+131 EGVNYLTNQ
-141 YTGAQ
+141 YMGAQ

-156 LVGELMSKLSK
+156 LVGELMSRLAK

-186 FKVLVP
+186 FKVLIP

-198 IFAIINYFVKMI
+198 FFSVLNYFVKMV

-218 IYSIIQTPLTKM
+218 IYNIIQTPLTRM
-230 SQSLLSVLALSFLSQ
+230 SQSLFSVIILALLSQ
-245 SLWAMGIHGPNTIA
+245 LLWAMGIHGPNTIA

-270 NANLLHFAANGTT
+270 NANLLHYAESGTT
-283 WGAPYPITYS
+283 WGAPFPITYS
-293 GLATAFSE
+293 GLATAFAE
-301 YGGSGGTLGLIIAML
+301 YGGSGATLGLIIAIL

-323 SKSIAKL
+323 SKSIGKL
-330 SFAPGLFNINEMVI
+330 SFVPGLFNINEMVI
-344 FGLPIV
+344 FGLPII

-355 IIPFILTPLVTTMIG
+355 IIPFIIAPLVNIMIG

-399 GTGGNIVALIVGF
+399 GTGGNIVALFVGF
-412 VCLAVSVL
+412 ICLAVSVL
-420 IYTPFVVAA
+420 IYSPFVIAA
-429 NKATI
+429 NKAAI
-434 LKEEAGNENQ
+434 IEDEMENEIQ
-444 SQEVAENE
+444 SQEV
-452 ILSQEVAESI
+452 VESI

>member
-1 MDKFQTLIEKLL
+1 MSFMDKFQSAIEKLL
-13 VPIASKLNS
+13 VPLATKLNA
-22 QRHVCAVR
+22 QRHICAVR

-68 LFPDIVKLQSI
+68 LFPGIVKFQAV

-99 ARNLASTLKGDD
+99 ARNLAKLMEGDD

-131 SEGVNYLTTQ
+131 NEGVNYLTNQ
-141 YTGAQ
+141 YMGAQ

-156 LVGELMSKLSK
+156 LVGELMSRLAK

-174 MPEQVPPAVARS
+174 MPEQVPSAVARS
-186 FKVLVP
+186 FKVLIP

-198 IFAIINYFVKMI
+198 FFSVLNYFVKMA

-218 IYSIIQTPLTKM
+218 IYNIIQTPLTRM
-230 SQSLLSVLALSFLSQ
+230 SQSLLSVLILALLSQ

-270 NANLLHFAANGTT
+270 NANLLHYAESGTT

-301 YGGSGGTLGLIIAML
+301 YGGSGATLGLIIAIL

-330 SFAPGLFNINEMVI
+330 SLAPGLFNINEMVI
-344 FGLPIV
+344 FGLPII

-355 IIPFILTPLVTTMIG
+355 IIPFIIAPLVNIMIG

-399 GTGGNIVALIVGF
+399 GTGGNIVALFVGF
-412 VCLAVSVL
+412 ICLAVSVL
-420 IYTPFVVAA
+420 IYSPFVIAA
-429 NKATI
+429 NKAAI
-434 LKEEAGNENQ
+434 IEDEMENEIQ
-444 SQEVAENE
+444 SQEV
-452 ILSQEVAESI
+452 VESI

>member
-1 MDKFQTLIEKLL
+1 MSFMDKFQSAIEKLL
-13 VPIASKLNS
+13 VPVATKLNA
-22 QRHVCAVR
+22 QRHICAVR

-68 LFPDIVKLQSI
+68 LFPGIVKFQAV

-99 ARNLASTLKGDD
+99 ARNLAKLMEGDD

-131 SEGVNYLTTQ
+131 NEGVNYLTNQ
-141 YTGAQ
+141 YMGAQ

-156 LVGELMSKLSK
+156 LVGELMSRLAK

-174 MPEQVPPAVARS
+174 MPEQVPSAVARS
-186 FKVLVP
+186 FKVLIP

-198 IFAIINYFVKMI
+198 FFSVLNYFVKMA

-218 IYSIIQTPLTKM
+218 IYNIIQTPLTRM
-230 SQSLLSVLALSFLSQ
+230 SQSLLSVLILALLSQ

-270 NANLLHFAANGTT
+270 NANLLHYAESGTT

-301 YGGSGGTLGLIIAML
+301 YGGSGATLGLIIAML

-330 SFAPGLFNINEMVI
+330 SLAPGLFNINEMVI

-355 IIPFILTPLVTTMIG
+355 IIPFIIAPLVNIMIG

-399 GTGGNIVALIVGF
+399 GTGGNIVALFVGF
-412 VCLAVSVL
+412 ICLAVSVL
-420 IYTPFVVAA
+420 IYSPFVIAA
-429 NKATI
+429 NKAAI
-434 LKEEAGNENQ
+434 IEDEMENEIQ
-444 SQEVAENE
+444 SQEV
-452 ILSQEVAESI
+452 VESI

>member
-1 MDKFQTLIEKLL
+1 MSFMDKFQSAIERLL
-13 VPIASKLNS
+13 VPLSTKLNA
-22 QRHVCAVR
+22 QRHICAVR

-68 LFPDIVKLQSI
+68 LFPGIVKFQAV

-99 ARNLASTLKGDD
+99 ARNLAKLMEGDD

-122 FIIYPDYFN
+122 FIIYPDYFDN
-131 SEGVNYLTTQ
+131 EGVNYLTNQ
-141 YTGAQ
+141 YMGAQ

-156 LVGELMSKLSK
+156 LVGELMSRLAK

-186 FKVLVP
+186 FKVLIP

-198 IFAIINYFVKMI
+198 FFSVLNYFVKMA

-218 IYSIIQTPLTKM
+218 IYNIIQTPLTRM
-230 SQSLLSVLALSFLSQ
+230 SQSLFSVIILALLSQ
-245 SLWAMGIHGPNTIA
+245 LLWAMGIHGPNTIA

-270 NANLLHFAANGTT
+270 NANLLHYAESGTT

-293 GLATAFSE
+293 GLATAFAE
-301 YGGSGGTLGLIIAML
+301 YGGSGATLGLIIAIL

-323 SKSIAKL
+323 SKSIGKL
-330 SFAPGLFNINEMVI
+330 SFVPGLFNINEMVI
-344 FGLPIV
+344 FGLPII

-355 IIPFILTPLVTTMIG
+355 IIPFIIAPLVNIMIG
-370 YTAVMILKIMPPVTI
+370 YTAVMIPKIMPPVTI

-399 GTGGNIVALIVGF
+399 GTGGNIVALFVGF
-412 VCLAVSVL
+412 ICLAVSVL
-420 IYTPFVVAA
+420 IYSPFVIAA
-429 NKATI
+429 NKAAI
-434 LKEEAGNENQ
+434 IEDEMENEIQ
-444 SQEVAENE
+444 SQEV
-452 ILSQEVAESI
+452 VESI

>member
-1 MDKFQTLIEKLL
+1 MSFMDKFQSAIEKLL
-13 VPIASKLNS
+13 VPLATKLNA
-22 QRHVCAVR
+22 QRHICAVR

-53 LSADGFMFKILQFDK
+53 LSADGFMYKILQFDK
-68 LFPDIVKLQSI
+68 LFPGILKFQAV

-99 ARNLASTLKGDD
+99 ARNLAKLMEGDD

-131 SEGVNYLTTQ
+131 NEGVNYLTNQ
-141 YTGAQ
+141 YLGAQ

-156 LVGELMSKLSK
+156 LVGELMSRLAK

-174 MPEQVPPAVARS
+174 MPEQVPSAVARS
-186 FKVLVP
+186 FKVLIP

-198 IFAIINYFVKMI
+198 FFSVLNYFVKMA

-218 IYSIIQTPLTKM
+218 IYNIIQTPLTRM
-230 SQSLLSVLALSFLSQ
+230 SQSLLSVLILALLSQ

-270 NANLLHFAANGTT
+270 NANLLDYAKSGTT
-283 WGAPYPITYS
+283 WGAPFPITYS

-301 YGGSGGTLGLIIAML
+301 YGGSGATLGLIIAML

-330 SFAPGLFNINEMVI
+330 SLAPGLFNINEMVI

-355 IIPFILTPLVTTMIG
+355 IIPFIIAPLVNIMIG

-399 GTGGNIVALIVGF
+399 GTGGDIVALFVGF
-412 VCLAVSVL
+412 ICLAVSVL
-420 IYTPFVVAA
+420 IYAPFVIAA
-429 NKATI
+429 NKAAI
-434 LKEEAGNENQ
+434 IEDKM
-444 SQEVAENE
+444 ENE
-452 ILSQEVAESI
+452 I

>member
-1 MDKFQTLIEKLL
+1 MSFMDKFQSAIERLL
-13 VPIASKLNS
+13 VPLATKLNS
-22 QRHVCAVR
+22 QRHICAIR

-53 LSADGFMFKILQFDK
+53 LSPDGFMFKILQFDK
-68 LFPDIVKLQSI
+68 LFPGIVKFQAV

-99 ARNLASTLKGDD
+99 ARNLAKLMEGDD

-131 SEGVNYLTTQ
+131 NEGVNYLTNQ
-141 YTGAQ
+141 YMGAQ

-156 LVGELMSKLSK
+156 LVGELMSRLAK

-174 MPEQVPPAVARS
+174 MPEQVPSAVSRS
-186 FKVLVP
+186 FKVLIP

-198 IFAIINYFVKMI
+198 FFSVLNYFVKMV

-218 IYSIIQTPLTKM
+218 IYNIIQTPLTKM
-230 SQSLLSVLALSFLSQ
+230 SQSLFSVLILAFLSQ

-270 NANLLHFAANGTT
+270 NANLLHYAESGTT
-283 WGAPYPITYS
+283 WGAPFPITYS

-301 YGGSGGTLGLIIAML
+301 YGGSGMTLGLIIAIL

-330 SFAPGLFNINEMVI
+330 SLAPGLFNINEMVI

-355 IIPFILTPLVTTMIG
+355 IIPFIIAPLVNIMIG
-370 YTAVMILKIMPPVTI
+370 YTAVMVLKIMPPVTI

-399 GTGGNIVALIVGF
+399 GTGGNIVALFVGF
-412 VCLAVSVL
+412 ICLAVSVL
-420 IYTPFVVAA
+420 IYSPFVIAA
-429 NKATI
+429 NKAAI
-434 LKEEAGNENQ
+434 IEDEMENEIQ
-444 SQEVAENE
+444 SQEVVEP
-452 ILSQEVAESI
+452 I

>member
-1 MDKFQTLIEKLL
+1 MSFMDKFQSAIERLL
-13 VPIASKLNS
+13 VPLSTKLNA
-22 QRHVCAVR
+22 QRHICAVR

-68 LFPDIVKLQSI
+68 LFPGIVKFQAV

-99 ARNLASTLKGDD
+99 ARNLAKLMEGDD

-122 FIIYPDYFN
+122 FIIYPDYFDN
-131 SEGVNYLTTQ
+131 EGVNYLTNQ
-141 YTGAQ
+141 YMGAQ

-156 LVGELMSKLSK
+156 LVGELMSRLAK

-186 FKVLVP
+186 FKVLIP
-192 IIITTI
+192 IIITTV
-198 IFAIINYFVKMI
+198 FFSVLNYFVKMA

-218 IYSIIQTPLTKM
+218 IYNIIQTPLTRM
-230 SQSLLSVLALSFLSQ
+230 SQSLFSVIILALLSQ
-245 SLWAMGIHGPNTIA
+245 LLWAMGIHGPNTIA

-270 NANLLHFAANGTT
+270 NANLLHYAESGTT

-293 GLATAFSE
+293 GLATAFAE
-301 YGGSGGTLGLIIAML
+301 YGGSGATLGLIIAIL

-323 SKSIAKL
+323 SKSIGKL
-330 SFAPGLFNINEMVI
+330 SFVPGLFNINEMVI
-344 FGLPIV
+344 FGLPII

-355 IIPFILTPLVTTMIG
+355 IIPFIIAPLVNIMIG

-399 GTGGNIVALIVGF
+399 GTGGNIVALFVGF
-412 VCLAVSVL
+412 ICLAVSVL
-420 IYTPFVVAA
+420 IYSPFVIAA
-429 NKATI
+429 NKAAI
-434 LKEEAGNENQ
+434 IEDEMENEIQ
-444 SQEVAENE
+444 SQEV
-452 ILSQEVAESI
+452 VESI

>member
-1 MDKFQTLIEKLL
+1 MSFMDKFQSAIERLL
-13 VPIASKLNS
+13 VPLSTKLNA
-22 QRHVCAVR
+22 QRHICAVR

-68 LFPDIVKLQSI
+68 LFPGIVKFQAV

-99 ARNLASTLKGDD
+99 ARNLAKLMEGDD

-122 FIIYPDYFN
+122 FIIYPDYFDN
-131 SEGVNYLTTQ
+131 EGVNYLTNQ
-141 YTGAQ
+141 YMGAQ

-156 LVGELMSKLSK
+156 LVGELMSRLAK

-186 FKVLVP
+186 FKVLIP
-192 IIITTI
+192 IIITTV
-198 IFAIINYFVKMI
+198 FFSVLNYFVKMA

-218 IYSIIQTPLTKM
+218 IYNIIQTPLTRM
-230 SQSLLSVLALSFLSQ
+230 SQSLFSVIILALLSQ
-245 SLWAMGIHGPNTIA
+245 LLWAMGIHGPNTIA

-270 NANLLHFAANGTT
+270 NANLLHYAESGTT
-283 WGAPYPITYS
+283 WGAPFPITYS
-293 GLATAFSE
+293 GLATAFAE
-301 YGGSGGTLGLIIAML
+301 YGGSGATLGLIIAIL

-323 SKSIAKL
+323 SKSIGKL
-330 SFAPGLFNINEMVI
+330 SFVPGLFNINEMVI
-344 FGLPIV
+344 FGLPII

-355 IIPFILTPLVTTMIG
+355 IIPFIIAPLVNIMIG

-399 GTGGNIVALIVGF
+399 GTGGNIVALFVGF
-412 VCLAVSVL
+412 ICLAVSVL
-420 IYTPFVVAA
+420 IYSPFVIAA
-429 NKATI
+429 NKAAI
-434 LKEEAGNENQ
+434 IEDEMENEIQ
-444 SQEVAENE
+444 SQEV
-452 ILSQEVAESI
+452 VESI

>member
-1 MDKFQTLIEKLL
+1 MSFMDKFQSAIERLL
-13 VPIASKLNS
+13 VPLSTKLNA
-22 QRHVCAVR
+22 QRHICAVR

-68 LFPDIVKLQSI
+68 LFPGIVKFQAV

-99 ARNLASTLKGDD
+99 ARNLAKLMEGDD

-122 FIIYPDYFN
+122 FIIYPDYFDN
-131 SEGVNYLTTQ
+131 EGVNYLTNQ
-141 YTGAQ
+141 YMGAQ

-156 LVGELMSKLSK
+156 LVGELMSRLAK

-186 FKVLVP
+186 FKVLIP

-198 IFAIINYFVKMI
+198 FFSVLNYFVKMA

-218 IYSIIQTPLTKM
+218 IYNIIQTPLTRM
-230 SQSLLSVLALSFLSQ
+230 SQSLFSVIILALLSQ
-245 SLWAMGIHGPNTIA
+245 LLWAMGIHGPNTIA
-259 AIRDTMFSEAG
+259 AIRDTMFSQAG
-270 NANLLHFAANGTT
+270 NANLLHYAESGTT

-293 GLATAFSE
+293 GLATAFAE
-301 YGGSGGTLGLIIAML
+301 YGGSGATLGLIIAIL

-323 SKSIAKL
+323 SKSIGKL
-330 SFAPGLFNINEMVI
+330 SFVPGLFNINEMVI
-344 FGLPIV
+344 FGLPII

-355 IIPFILTPLVTTMIG
+355 IIPFIIAPLVNIMIG

-399 GTGGNIVALIVGF
+399 GTGGNIVALFVGF
-412 VCLAVSVL
+412 ICLAVSVL
-420 IYTPFVVAA
+420 IYSPFVIAA
-429 NKATI
+429 NKAAI
-434 LKEEAGNENQ
+434 IEDEMENEIQ
-444 SQEVAENE
+444 SQEV
-452 ILSQEVAESI
+452 VESI

>member
-1 MDKFQTLIEKLL
+1 MDA
-13 VPIASKLNS
+13 P
-22 QRHVCAVR
+22 AVR

-68 LFPDIVKLQSI
+68 LFPGIVKFQAV

-99 ARNLASTLKGDD
+99 ARNLAKLMEGDD

-122 FIIYPDYFN
+122 FIIYPDYFDN
-131 SEGVNYLTTQ
+131 EGVNYLTNQ
-141 YTGAQ
+141 YMGAQ

-156 LVGELMSKLSK
+156 LVGELMSRLAK

-186 FKVLVP
+186 FKVLIP

-198 IFAIINYFVKMI
+198 FFSVLNYFVKMA

-218 IYSIIQTPLTKM
+218 IYNIIQTPLTRM
-230 SQSLLSVLALSFLSQ
+230 SQSLFSVIILALLSQ
-245 SLWAMGIHGPNTIA
+245 LLWAMGIHGPNTIA

-270 NANLLHFAANGTT
+270 NANLLHYAESGTT

-293 GLATAFSE
+293 GLATAFAE
-301 YGGSGGTLGLIIAML
+301 YGGSGATLGLIIAIL

-323 SKSIAKL
+323 SKSIGKL
-330 SFAPGLFNINEMVI
+330 SFVPGLFNINEMVI
-344 FGLPIV
+344 FGLPII

-355 IIPFILTPLVTTMIG
+355 IIPFIIAPLVNIMIG

-399 GTGGNIVALIVGF
+399 GTGGNIVALFVGF
-412 VCLAVSVL
+412 ICLAVSVL
-420 IYTPFVVAA
+420 IYSPFVIAA
-429 NKATI
+429 NKAAI
-434 LKEEAGNENQ
+434 IEDEMENEIQ
-444 SQEVAENE
+444 SQEV
-452 ILSQEVAESI
+452 VESI

>member
-1 MDKFQTLIEKLL
+1 MSFMDKFQSAIERLL
-13 VPIASKLNS
+13 VPVATKLNA
-22 QRHVCAVR
+22 QRHICAVR

-68 LFPDIVKLQSI
+68 LFPGIVKFQAV

-99 ARNLASTLKGDD
+99 ARNLAKLMEGDD

-131 SEGVNYLTTQ
+131 NEGVNYLTNQ
-141 YTGAQ
+141 YMGAQ

-156 LVGELMSKLSK
+156 LVGELMSRLAK

-174 MPEQVPPAVARS
+174 MPEQVPSAVARS
-186 FKVLVP
+186 FKVLIP

-198 IFAIINYFVKMI
+198 FFSVLNYFVKMA

-218 IYSIIQTPLTKM
+218 IYNIIQTPLTRM
-230 SQSLLSVLALSFLSQ
+230 SQSLLSVLILALLSQ

-270 NANLLHFAANGTT
+270 NANLLHYAESGTT

-301 YGGSGGTLGLIIAML
+301 YGGSGATLGLIIAML

-330 SFAPGLFNINEMVI
+330 SLAPGLFNINEMVI

-355 IIPFILTPLVTTMIG
+355 IIPFIIAPLVNIMIG

-399 GTGGNIVALIVGF
+399 GTGGNIVALFVGF
-412 VCLAVSVL
+412 ICLAVSVL
-420 IYTPFVVAA
+420 IYSPFVIAA
-429 NKATI
+429 NKAAI
-434 LKEEAGNENQ
+434 IEDEM
-444 SQEVAENE
+444 ENE
-452 ILSQEVAESI
+452 IQ